1 MLSEYLRELQY
12 VALLTP
18 SQEAELW
25 HAYRRE
31 GVRASRQRLIE
42 SYQPLVFKVVMGLR
56 PPEAQVMDL
65 IQEGAVG
72 LIEAVERFDPDRGVR
87 FSTFASYRI
96 RGRVLN
102 ALSRVRADA
111 SLEQL
116 VAPGE
121 DHAHVAGL
129 ADPRA
134 EAMLAGI
141 EDRAAAA
148 HVLALI
154 DELPP
159 RERTVLR
166 AAVGHQ
172 PPTRTAREL
181 RVSLS
186 HFYRLQ
192 KQAAARLRAL
202 LLHDGV
208 HYPRRAPGY

>member
-1 MLSEYLRELQY
+1 MLSEYLRELQHI
-12 VALLTP
+12 ALLTP

-25 HAYRRE
+25 RSYRRE
-31 GVRASRQRLIE
+31 GVRDSRQRLVE

-56 PPEAQVMDL
+56 PPEALVMDL

-102 ALSRVRADA
+102 ALGRVRVDVSLDQLAAHGDDA
-111 SLEQL
+111 TQL
-116 VAPGE
+116 L
-121 DHAHVAGL
+121 GL
-129 ADPRA
+129 ADPSA

-141 EDRAAAA
+141 EDRAAVQ

-154 DELPP
+154 DEMPP

-166 AAVGHQ
+166 AAVVHQ
-172 PPTRTAREL
+172 PPIRTAREL

-202 LLHDGV
+202 LSLDSM
-208 HYPRRAPGY
+208 HYPRRATGY

>member
-1 MLSEYLRELQY
+1 MLSEYLRELQH

-25 HAYRRE
+25 RSYRRE
-31 GVRASRQRLIE
+31 GDRSSRQRLIE

-56 PPEAQVMDL
+56 PPETLVMDL

-72 LIEAVERFDPDRGVR
+72 LIEAVERFDADRGVR

-96 RGRVLN
+96 RGRALN
-102 ALSRVRADA
+102 ALGRVRADA
-111 SLEQL
+111 SLDQL
-116 VAPGE
+116 VAYG
-121 DHAHVAGL
+121 DDASQVVGM
-129 ADPRA
+129 ADPDA
-134 EAMLAGI
+134 AAMLAGV
-141 EDRAAAA
+141 EDRAAVE

-154 DELPP
+154 DAMPP

-172 PPTRTAREL
+172 APVRTAREM

-202 LLHDGV
+202 LSLDGM
-208 HYPRRAPGY
+208 HYPRRATGY